1 MNDKA
6 MPEKAEHLQ
15 EQQLSSEEIYKGRVV
30 HLTKDTVL
38 LENGE
43 QTIREVIHHPGG
55 AGVVPLTADGDVLL
69 VRQFRYPHGIATLE
83 IPAGKLEYGEDPA
96 ACALRELKEEAGAE
110 PRRFESLGSMI
121 PTPAYD
127 KEVTYLFLA
136 RDLKTDDTQ
145 HLDEDEFLDVVRMP
159 LSEAVELA
167 MNGGFPDGK
176 TQLALL
182 KTAFL
187 LEREKQQA
195 R

>member
-1 MNDKA
+1 MMIQQIQKA
-6 MPEKAEHLQ
+6 DHLQ
-15 EQQLSSEEIYKGRVV
+15 ERQLSSEEIFQGRVV
-30 HLTKDTVL
+30 HLTRDTVL

-43 QTIREVIHHPGG
+43 QTVREVIHHPGG
-55 AGVVPLTADGDVLL
+55 AGVVPLTDDGDIIL

-96 ACALRELKEEAGAE
+96 DCARRELKEEAGAE
-110 PRRFESLGSMI
+110 PGRFESLGSMI

-136 RDLKTDDTQ
+136 RDLKLDDQQ

-159 LSEAVELA
+159 LAEAVEQA
-167 MNGGFPDGK
+167 MTGGFPDGK
-176 TQLALL
+176 TQLAIL

-187 LEREKQQA
+187 LEREKKQKD
-195 R
+195 